1 MVSYRTPLG
10 RARGLGSAKHGAGQ
24 WVSERVT
31 AIALVPL
38 VVWAVYGVLRLAAG
52 DYGLAVHWIQDPLN
66 ATLTV
71 LTLAISF
78 WHMHAGLRVVVEDYI
93 HKALSKSALLLLNLF
108 VCGLAGALA
117 VFSILKVALGASAL
131 GGV

>member
-10 RARGLGSAKHGAGQ
+10 QARGLGSAKHGASH
-24 WVSERVT
+24 WVAERVS

-38 VVWAVYGVLRLAAG
+38 VIWMVYAVLQLAAG
-52 DYGLAVHWIQDPLN
+52 DYGFAVHWIQSPLN
-66 ATLTV
+66 ATLVV

-78 WHMHAGLRVVVEDYI
+78 WHMHSGLRVVVEDYI
-93 HKALSKSALLLLNLF
+93 HKTLTKSALLLLNLF

-117 VFSILKVALGASAL
+117 IFSILKVALGAGVL
-131 GGV
+131 GA

>member
-10 RARGLGSAKHGAGQ
+10 RARGLGSAKHGAGH

-31 AIALVPL
+31 AIALIPL
-38 VVWAVYGVLRLAAG
+38 TIWAIYGVLRLAAG
-52 DYGLAVHWIQDPLN
+52 DYGFAVHWIQDPVN

-71 LTLAISF
+71 ITLAISF
-78 WHMHAGLRVVVEDYI
+78 WHMQAGLRVVVEDYI

-108 VCGLAGALA
+108 ICGLAGALA
-117 VFSILKVALGASAL
+117 IFSILKVALGAA
-131 GGV
+131 

>member
-10 RARGLGSAKHGAGQ
+10 RARGLGSAKHGASH
-24 WVSERVT
+24 WISERVSS
-31 AIALVPL
+31 IALVPL
-38 VVWAVYGVLRLAAG
+38 TLWAIYSVLQLAAY
-52 DYGLAVHWIQDPLN
+52 DYGFAVHWIGEPLN

-71 LTLAISF
+71 LTLAIGF

-93 HKALSKSALLLLNLF
+93 HKALTKSVLLLLNLF

-117 VFSILKVALGASAL
+117 VFSILKVALSGGAI
-131 GGV
+131 